1 MTRVAGKI
9 RMPLTITPAMPHH
22 ESASP
27 ISGEVGP
34 LAVRY
39 RQVTDLAEMPD
50 SVALEPDE
58 AFVVG
63 TFELAEALIARGI
76 DSNQIAVSGL
86 PPSDSTYPGY
96 VRTASSVTLT
106 PRVPFRFDRSA
117 LVILPTYNERPNL
130 PSMIDAIRTYIA
142 ADILVVDDNS
152 PDGTGQLADE
162 LSRQHT
168 SVHVLHRTEK
178 QGLGPAYIA
187 GFQWALTRHYQSI
200 IEMDCD
206 FSHAPWDLPR
216 MVHRSATADLVI
228 GSRYI
233 PGGGTENWDQRR
245 RLVSR
250 LGNAYVSLF
259 LGSTIHD
266 WTGGFRCF
274 RRELLAEMNLDRV
287 KAKGYVFQVEMA
299 WRAFQAGAVITELPI
314 RFRDRIHGHSKLG
327 WPTIFEAIKEVPR
340 MYWRTSAYR

>member
-1 MTRVAGKI
+1 
-9 RMPLTITPAMPHH
+9 MPLTITPAMPHH
-22 ESASP
+22 DSVPP
-27 ISGEVGP
+27 ISGEVKP

-39 RQVTDLAEMPD
+39 RQITDLAEIPD
-50 SVALEPDE
+50 AVALEPDE
-58 AFVVG
+58 AVVVG
-63 TFELAEALIARGI
+63 TFELAETLIARGME
-76 DSNQIAVSGL
+76 SAKIAVSRL
-86 PPSDSTYPGY
+86 PLSDSTYPGY
-96 VRTASSVTLT
+96 IRAASNGTLT
-106 PRVPFRFDRSA
+106 PLVPFHSDRPT
-117 LVILPTYNERPNL
+117 LVILPTYNERQNL
-130 PSMIDAIRTYIA
+130 PAMIDAIRTYIT

-168 SVHVLHRTEK
+168 SVHVLHRAKK
-178 QGLGPAYIA
+178 QGLGPAYVA
-187 GFQWALTRHYQSI
+187 GFHWALNRHYQSI

-274 RRELLAEMNLDRV
+274 RRELLAGMNLDGV

-299 WRAFQAGAVITELPI
+299 WRAIQAGAVIAELPI
-314 RFRDRIHGHSKLG
+314 RFRDRVHGHSKLG
-327 WPTIFEAIKEVPR
+327 WPTILEAVKEVPR
-340 MYWRTSAYR
+340 MYWRKSAYR

>member
-1 MTRVAGKI
+1 
-9 RMPLTITPAMPHH
+9 MPLTLPPTLPRD
-22 ESASP
+22 SASP
-27 ISGEVGP
+27 VSGEVGS
-34 LAVRY
+34 LAVRC
-39 RQVTDLAEMPD
+39 RHVSDPAEIPAAVTLQQ
-50 SVALEPDE
+50 DE
-58 AFVVG
+58 TVVVE
-63 TFELAEALIARGI
+63 TFEHAEALIARGV
-76 DSNQIAVSGL
+76 DSARIAVSRL
-86 PPSDSTYPGY
+86 PPSDPTYPGY
-96 VRTASSVTLT
+96 ARDSLSGNLT
-106 PRVPFRFDRSA
+106 PRIPFSFDRSP
-117 LVILPTYNERPNL
+117 LVILPTYNERENL
-130 PSMIDAIRTYIA
+130 PAMIHAIRTYLN
-142 ADILVVDDNS
+142 ADILIVDDKS

-162 LSRQHT
+162 LSRHHA
-168 SVHVLHRTEK
+168 SVHVLHRAKK

-245 RLVSR
+245 RMVSR
-250 LGNAYVSLF
+250 LANAYVSLF

-274 RRELLAEMNLDRV
+274 RRELLAEMNLATV

-299 WRAFQAGAVITELPI
+299 WRARQAGAVIAELPI
-314 RFRDRIHGHSKLG
+314 RFRDRVHGHSKLG
-327 WPTIFEAIKEVPR
+327 WPTIFEAVTEVPR
-340 MYWRTSAYR
+340 MYWRKSTYR

>member
-1 MTRVAGKI
+1 MTRVVGKI
-9 RMPLTITPAMPHH
+9 RMSLTITPAMPHH

-39 RQVTDLAEMPD
+39 RQVTDLAEIPD
-50 SVALEPDE
+50 TVALEPDE

-76 DSNQIAVSGL
+76 DSNRIAVSGL

-106 PRVPFRFDRSA
+106 PLVPFRFDRSA
-117 LVILPTYNERPNL
+117 LVILPTYNERQNL
-130 PSMIDAIRTYIA
+130 PSMIDAIRTYLA

-162 LSRQHT
+162 LSRQHA

-187 GFQWALTRHYQSI
+187 GFQWALNRHYQSI

-216 MVHRSATADLVI
+216 WF
-228 GSRYI
+228 
-233 PGGGTENWDQRR
+233 TEAA
-245 RLVSR
+245 LLTS
-250 LGNAYVSLF
+250 
-259 LGSTIHD
+259 STEAD
-266 WTGGFRCF
+266 WTSQDLTYTLWVIVRTRGGPMGQSTPIAASPSEVHVHSGTSWRCLI
-274 RRELLAEMNLDRV
+274 RLPCVVSSTSCVAGSIN
-287 KAKGYVFQVEMA
+287 GYEPPSPIER
-299 WRAFQAGAVITELPI
+299 WRISGC
-314 RFRDRIHGHSKLG
+314 
-327 WPTIFEAIKEVPR
+327 
-340 MYWRTSAYR
+340 SA

>member
-1 MTRVAGKI
+1 
-9 RMPLTITPAMPHH
+9 MPLTLTPNRPRD
-22 ESASP
+22 STP
-27 ISGEVGP
+27 PDSGTVGA
-34 LAVRY
+34 LAVRS
-39 RQVTDLAEMPD
+39 RHVTNPAEIPAA
-50 SVALEPDE
+50 VTLEPDE
-58 AFVVG
+58 IIVVE
-63 TFELAEALIARGI
+63 TFELAETLIARGI
-76 DSNQIAVSGL
+76 DSAKIAVSHL
-86 PPSDSTYPGY
+86 APTDSTYPGY
-96 VRTASSVTLT
+96 VRNALSGNLA
-106 PRVPFRFDRSA
+106 PLIPFCFDRSS
-117 LVILPTYNERPNL
+117 LVILPTYNEQQNL
-130 PSMIDAIRTYIA
+130 PAMIDAIRTYLST
-142 ADILVVDDNS
+142 DILIVDDNS
-152 PDGTGQLADE
+152 PDGTGRLADE

-168 SVHVLHRTEK
+168 SVHVLHRPKK

-216 MVHRSATADLVI
+216 MVHKSATADLVI

-274 RRELLAEMNLDRV
+274 RRELLAEMNLASV

-299 WRAFQAGAVITELPI
+299 WRARQAGAVVAELPI
-314 RFRDRIHGHSKLG
+314 RFRDRVHGYSKLG
-327 WPTIFEAIKEVPR
+327 WPTIFEAVKEVPR
-340 MYWRTSAYR
+340 MYWRKSTYR

>member
-1 MTRVAGKI
+1 VTN
-9 RMPLTITPAMPHH
+9 PAAIP
-22 ESASP
+22 A
-27 ISGEVGP
+27 
-34 LAVRY
+34 A
-39 RQVTDLAEMPD
+39 
-50 SVALEPDE
+50 VALEPDE
-58 AFVVG
+58 IVVVE
-63 TFELAEALIARGI
+63 TFELAETLIARGI
-76 DSNQIAVSGL
+76 DSAQIAVSHL
-86 PPSDSTYPGY
+86 APSDSTYPGY
-96 VRTASSVTLT
+96 VRNALSGNLA
-106 PRVPFRFDRSA
+106 PLIPFCFDRSS
-117 LVILPTYNERPNL
+117 LVILPTYNERQNL
-130 PSMIDAIRTYIA
+130 PAMIDAIRTYLS
-142 ADILVVDDNS
+142 ADILIVDDNS

-168 SVHVLHRTEK
+168 SVHVLHRAKK

-216 MVHRSATADLVI
+216 MVHKSATADLVI

-274 RRELLAEMNLDRV
+274 RRELLAEMNLASV

-299 WRAFQAGAVITELPI
+299 WRARQAGAVVAELPI
-314 RFRDRIHGHSKLG
+314 RFRDRVHGYSKLG
-327 WPTIFEAIKEVPR
+327 WPTIFEAVKEVPR
-340 MYWRTSAYR
+340 MYWRKSTYR

>member
-1 MTRVAGKI
+1 
-9 RMPLTITPAMPHH
+9 MPLTLTPKMPRD
-22 ESASP
+22 STSP
-27 ISGEVGP
+27 VSGEAGS
-34 LAVRY
+34 LAVRC
-39 RQVTDLAEMPD
+39 RHVTTPAEIPAA
-50 SVALEPDE
+50 VALEPDE
-58 AFVVG
+58 TVVVE
-63 TFELAEALIARGI
+63 TFELAERLIARGI
-76 DSNQIAVSGL
+76 DSAQIAVSHL

-96 VRTASSVTLT
+96 VRAGLT
-106 PRVPFRFDRSA
+106 GNLAPLVPFCFDRAS
-117 LVILPTYNERPNL
+117 LVILPTYNERQNL
-130 PSMIDAIRTYIA
+130 PAMIDAIRTYLA
-142 ADILVVDDNS
+142 TDILVVDDNS
-152 PDGTGQLADE
+152 PDGTGLLADE

-168 SVHVLHRTEK
+168 SVHVLHRAKK

-216 MVHRSATADLVI
+216 MAHRSGTADLVI

-274 RRELLAEMNLDRV
+274 RRELLAEMNLQTV

-299 WRAFQAGAVITELPI
+299 WRARQAGAVIAELPI
-314 RFRDRIHGHSKLG
+314 RFRDRLHGHSKLG
-327 WPTIFEAIKEVPR
+327 WSTIFEAVKEVPC
-340 MYWRTSAYR
+340 MYWRKSSYR

>member
-1 MTRVAGKI
+1 
-9 RMPLTITPAMPHH
+9 MPVTLTPTIPRD
-22 ESASP
+22 SVSP
-27 ISGEVGP
+27 ISVEAGS
-34 LAVRY
+34 LTVRC
-39 RQVTDLAEMPD
+39 RHVSD
-50 SVALEPDE
+50 SADIPAAAALQPDE
-58 AFVVG
+58 TVVVA
-63 TFELAEALIARGI
+63 TFELAEAVIARGI
-76 DSNQIAVSGL
+76 DSARIAVSHL
-86 PPSDSTYPGY
+86 PPSDPSFPGY
-96 VRTASSVTLT
+96 LRDPLSGNLT
-106 PRVPFRFDRSA
+106 PLIPFCFDRSP
-117 LVILPTYNERPNL
+117 LVILPTYNERENL
-130 PSMIDAIRTYIA
+130 PAMIQAIRTYLN
-142 ADILVVDDNS
+142 ADILIVDDKS

-162 LSRQHT
+162 LSRHHT
-168 SVHVLHRTEK
+168 SVHVLHRAKK

-274 RRELLAEMNLDRV
+274 RRELLAEMNLATV

-299 WRAFQAGAVITELPI
+299 WRARQAGAVIAELPI
-314 RFRDRIHGHSKLG
+314 RFRDRVHGHSKLG
-327 WPTIFEAIKEVPR
+327 WPTIFEAVKEVPR
-340 MYWRTSAYR
+340 MYWRKFTYR

>member
-1 MTRVAGKI
+1 
-9 RMPLTITPAMPHH
+9 MPHH
-22 ESASP
+22 DSASP
-27 ISGEVGP
+27 TSGKVGA

-39 RQVTDLAEMPD
+39 RQVTGLAEISDAM
-50 SVALEPDE
+50 ALEPDE
-58 AFVVG
+58 AVVVG
-63 TFELAEALIARGI
+63 TFDLAETLIAHGI
-76 DSNQIAVSGL
+76 DSAQIAVSRL
-86 PPSDSTYPGY
+86 PPSDSAYPGY
-96 VRTASSVTLT
+96 VRAASSGNLA
-106 PRVPFRFDRSA
+106 PLVPFQCDRST
-117 LVILPTYNERPNL
+117 LIILPTYNERQNL
-130 PSMIDAIRTYIA
+130 PSMIDTIRTYIA

-162 LSRQHT
+162 LSRQHA
-168 SVHVLHRTEK
+168 SVHVLHRAKK

-187 GFQWALTRHYQSI
+187 GFQWALTRHYQLI

-216 MVHRSATADLVI
+216 MAHKSATADLVI

-233 PGGGTENWDQRR
+233 PGGGTENWDRRR

-250 LGNAYVSLF
+250 LGNTYVSLF

-287 KAKGYVFQVEMA
+287 TAKGYVFQVEMA

-314 RFRDRIHGHSKLG
+314 RFRDRAHGYSKLG
-327 WPTIFEAIKEVPR
+327 WPTIFEAITEVPR
-340 MYWRTSAYR
+340 MYWRKSAYR

>member
-1 MTRVAGKI
+1 MRGAG
-9 RMPLTITPAMPHH
+9 
-22 ESASP
+22 
-27 ISGEVGP
+27 
-34 LAVRY
+34 
-39 RQVTDLAEMPD
+39 
-50 SVALEPDE
+50 ALEPDE
-58 AFVVG
+58 AVVAE
-63 TFELAEALIARGI
+63 TFEQAETLIAQGI
-76 DSNQIAVSGL
+76 DSSQIAVSGL

-96 VRTASSVTLT
+96 VRSASSGNLT
-106 PRVPFRFDRSA
+106 PLVPFHFDRSP
-117 LVILPTYNERPNL
+117 LVILPTYNERENL
-130 PSMIDAIRTYIA
+130 PSMIDAIRAYLA

-162 LSRQHT
+162 LSRRHS
-168 SVHVLHRTEK
+168 SVHILHRAKK

-187 GFQWALTRHYQSI
+187 GFQWALSRHYQSI

-206 FSHAPWDLPR
+206 FSHGPCDLPR

-274 RRELLAEMNLDRV
+274 RRELLAEMNLDGI
-287 KAKGYVFQVEMA
+287 KATGYVFQVEMA
-299 WRAFQAGAVITELPI
+299 WRAFQAGAVIAELPI
-314 RFRDRIHGHSKLG
+314 RFRDRVHGHSKLG
-327 WPTIFEAIKEVPR
+327 WPTIFEAVKEVPR
-340 MYWRTSAYR
+340 MYWRKSDYR